1 MAGTSWNVFI
11 NDLGTLTEL
20 IDADEVN
27 ANFDWSE
34 GGLIPH
40 LAGTTNTALAYTLG
54 TSTAKWGNVYT
65 DKIETGF
72 KVFSSS
78 GDSLFHILYPTAQSG
93 YIQFVEGTITSQK
106 MTLLYSDLS
115 DYGVLTTIG
124 TEPLLLG
131 ANNAETARV
140 TDETFKVGTA
150 DYDRFEIADD
160 GTSRGTL
167 SKNGIDDNLNVFFNA
182 YFDGAWKSFDSTRH
196 GARIRLFGSTTD
208 ANFSWQV
215 AQPTSVPAFVEIMGL
230 GEAGTLQVATLSA
243 TTANV
248 DTLTADIATVN
259 TLLVGDTDYDRLEI
273 GDDGTSRGALSKN
286 ASDNSLF
293 VMWNAYRDAGGTYTS
308 YDSTRHSW
316 RQIFTGSTTDALVQ
330 WEVAQPT
337 AIPIFVEAM
346 RLGEA
351 GTLQVITLSAT
362 TADVG
367 TLKVSGDST
376 FGGGQ
381 IVKYTQTNAES
392 LAMTT
397 SDYLVGVITTANT
410 TATITLPTA
419 TAAGTGA
426 VYIVKDEAGNASAK
440 ALTIAT
446 PGAETIDGAA
456 AATISANYDSISL
469 YCNGVNYFIY

>member
-1 MAGTSWNVFI
+1 MARGRITKGKTLVGNYTFKNNIDIQGGVKGTTADFNEAVTTP
-11 NDLGTLTEL
+11 TLTVTTL
-20 IDADEVN
+20 TATSATIDTLSATTADIVTLT
-27 ANFDWSE
+27 A
-34 GGLIPH
+34 
-40 LAGTTNTALAYTLG
+40 NTATVDTIL
-54 TSTAKWGNVYT
+54 T
-65 DKIETGF
+65 DKIVGKTGNA
-72 KVFSSS
+72 VTT
-78 GDSLFHILYPTAQSG
+78 GDT
-93 YIQFVEGTITSQK
+93 
-106 MTLLYSDLS
+106 
-115 DYGVLTTIG
+115 
-124 TEPLLLG
+124 
-131 ANNAETARV
+131 
-140 TDETFKVGTA
+140 
-150 DYDRFEIADD
+150 DYDRLEIADD
-160 GTSRGTL
+160 GTSRGA
-167 SKNGIDDNLNVFFNA
+167 I
-182 YFDGAWKSFDSTRH
+182 
-196 GARIRLFGSTTD
+196 
-208 ANFSWQV
+208 
-215 AQPTSVPAFVEIMGL
+215 
-230 GEAGTLQVATLSA
+230 
-243 TTANV
+243 
-248 DTLTADIATVN
+248 
-259 TLLVGDTDYDRLEI
+259 
-273 GDDGTSRGALSKN
+273 SKN

-293 VMWNAYRDAGGTYTS
+293 LMWNAYRDAGGTYTS

-316 RQIFTGSTTDALVQ
+316 RMVYTGSTTDALVQ